1 MNAMQPP
8 QSVEEVKATLETTE
22 KGGVRQSIRNCLTVF
37 QRDPVLA
44 GAIAYNILTD
54 RKDIIKPIGFHRES
68 TALTDTDMKY
78 LLLYLE
84 ETYGLTSEKK
94 IETAIGIVANENK
107 YHPIRDFLNS
117 LAWDG
122 TERIRCCLRHFLGA
136 DVDDYTYEALKLFM
150 LGAITRAFKPGS
162 KFEIMLCL
170 VGGQG
175 AAARGYSRRLVLACL
190 LHDASECYMSDVPRP
205 LKQEMPRYREIEDHL
220 LSVIY
225 EKYLGSDLTAEEQR
239 MMKQIDND
247 LLWYDLTNLLE
258 EPQAGDAPKLHITL
272 DYTVRP
278 FAAVEQEYLEL
289 FEQYRETG
297 DERG

>member
-1 MNAMQPP
+1 M
-8 QSVEEVKATLETTE
+8 STITTYTR
-22 KGGVRQSIRNCLTVF
+22 KHF
-37 QRDPVLA
+37 DPVHPDPGLLCVEDFA
-44 GAIAYNILTD
+44 
-54 RKDIIKPIGFHRES
+54 H
-68 TALTDTDMKY
+68 ALPMICRGNGHVTTFWSVG
-78 LLLYLE
+78 E
-84 ETYGLTSEKK
+84 HC
-94 IETAIGIVANENK
+94 I
-107 YHPIRDFLNS
+107 
-117 LAWDG
+117 
-122 TERIRCCLRHFLGA
+122 CCA
-136 DVDDYTYEALKLFM
+136 KE
-150 LGAITRAFKPGS
+150 
-162 KFEIMLCL
+162 
-170 VGGQG
+170 
-175 AAARGYSRRLVLACL
+175 AAARGYSRRLVL
-190 LHDASECYMSDVPRP
+190 RP